1 MKRITLV
8 LTLILAFSVMYAQN
22 NKRVAAYNYMNS
34 YEFDKAKTA
43 IDACITHPKTMNSY
57 KTWWYYGKIY
67 QNLSINKKYQHL
79 EENAAQKALDGYAK
93 ALEKGAPT
101 DKCIPGKKETEDKI
115 KAILKTQSTDYDQQ
129 SENKDQSTYPKQ
141 QPMNKN
147 KSTDFKQQSQPK
159 EQTENYEQAK

>member
-1 MKRITLV
+1 MGALGFALGIMLAIASKKFAVQESNISKQ
-8 LTLILAFSVMYAQN
+8 ILAVLPGIN
-22 NKRVAAYNYMNS
+22 CG
-34 YEFDKAKTA
+34 
-43 IDACITHPKTMNSY
+43 ACGYP
-57 KTWWYYGKIY
+57 GC
-67 QNLSINKKYQHL
+67 
-79 EENAAQKALDGYAK
+79 DGYAK